1 MLGSRTTKVEIYSVN
16 IRSVKGDFNIDCT
29 VSKVQKPQLVT
40 LDNPNYSDLKAKY
53 SHLNGV
59 HVDDDDTN
67 SSLPVHLVLGASDYV
82 RIKTKTAPRIGVL
95 GQPVAEKTAFG

>member
-1 MLGSRTTKVEIYSVN
+1 MLGSRTTKVEIYNVN

-29 VSKVQKPQLVT
+29 VSKVKT
-40 LDNPNYSDLKAKY
+40 KY

-67 SSLPVHLVLGASDYV
+67 SSLPVHLVLGASDYA